1 MQLHRIFV
9 PALLVL
15 FAPPLQAQTPAEQA
29 PGGCPAGEISHVI
42 IDNKSIFDTTDP
54 ELDRRFRWAYR
65 IANRLHVPTKEW
77 VIRRE
82 LLFGPGSC
90 YDAYML
96 EETERLLRSYGFLA
110 RVDVFPVP
118 QPDGTHHVVVAT
130 QDEWSVRVDGRF
142 GSSGGLGLEGVRLSE
157 ENLLGT
163 GQALGVFWFEG
174 EATRDIGVSYF
185 TPQLFG
191 TRWDLTSQVGRTR
204 AGTVVRQE
212 VAYPFVAEVSRWA
225 ARQSFLREDQFFEY
239 LAWDD
244 AGLAGAHVLLPV
256 REQAFDLTVMRRI
269 GRRGNVALAGM
280 ALSYQQTS
288 YPGAI
293 EVAPDGDF
301 DRREPA
307 PDSIAR
313 LVLPQ
318 RGTLDN
324 LRAFGLVGH
333 RNVWWT
339 RRQGL
344 DSMRGQEDVRLG
356 AEAILA
362 LGKSLPSLEADD
374 DLHTMLGLYAAF
386 EAGDGLVVARGR
398 ADARRDLSAIA
409 PAVEWEDVYVE
420 AEVLGYVQS
429 PRLPRH
435 TLFARAAMA
444 GGWHTR
450 TPFQLTLGGAH
461 ALRGY
466 DRHQLPG
473 GRRFVATVEDRV
485 FLGWPFPA
493 LLDMGGTVFAD
504 AGRMWAGDAPFGRD
518 SGWRAAVGAGLRA
531 SFPAGSRSTYRLDVA
546 WPLDRGTGWRDFQLS
561 VSVGE
566 WRGLAPRA
574 QDRQLTRSRSSDV
587 GGELFTF
594 RQ

>member
-1 MQLHRIFV
+1 
-9 PALLVL
+9 LLVL
-15 FAPPLQAQTPAEQA
+15 LAPSLQAQTPAEGAPA
-29 PGGCPAGEISHVI
+29 PGGCPAGQISYVF

-54 ELDRRFRWAYR
+54 ELDSRFRWAYR
-65 IANRLHVPTKEW
+65 IANRLHAPTKEW

-118 QPDGTHHVVVAT
+118 QPDGTHHVIVAT
-130 QDEWSVRVDGRF
+130 QDEWSMRLDARF
-142 GSSGGLGLEGVRLSE
+142 GSTGGFGLEGIRITE

-163 GQALGVFWFEG
+163 GQTLGVFWFER

-191 TRWDLTSQVGRTR
+191 TRWDVTSQLGRTR

-225 ARQSFLREDQFFEY
+225 ARQSFLREDQFFGY
-239 LAWDD
+239 VASDD
-244 AGLAGAHVLLPV
+244 ARRGTAHVLLPV
-256 REQAFDLTVMRRI
+256 REQAFDLTVLRRV
-269 GRRGNVALAGM
+269 GRRGNMVLAGA

-288 YPGAI
+288 YPGVI
-293 EVAPDGDF
+293 EVAADGDF

-307 PDSIAR
+307 PDSVVR
-313 LVLPQ
+313 LILPQ

-333 RNVWWT
+333 RNVWWI

-374 DLHTMLGLYAAF
+374 DLHAMLGLYGAF

-398 ADARRDLSAIA
+398 ADARRDLTAIA

-420 AEVLGYVQS
+420 AELLGYVQTE
-429 PRLPRH
+429 RLPRH
-435 TLFARAAMA
+435 TLFARASMT

-466 DRHQLPG
+466 HRDHLPG
-473 GRRFVATVEDRV
+473 GRRLVVSVEDRI

-546 WPLDRGTGWRDFQLS
+546 WPLDRGTGWRDFQFS

-566 WRGLAPRA
+566 FRGLAPRS
-574 QDRQLTRSRSSDV
+574 QDRQLVRSRSTNI
-587 GGELFTF
+587 GGDLFTF